1 MISLIFF
8 SHISAVSLLAIP
20 VEVYQYGTQYAACV
34 FTSLITCVLISIV
47 YLPVFYQLQL
57 TSTFE
62 YLELRFTRPVRTF
75 ASFLYTLSTVIY
87 VPLIVYVP
95 SLAFSQATAIDLYLI
110 TPIICIVCI
119 FYTTIVSYFFNY
131 LFLINKLLILK
142 IDKVR
147 SNRSSRSCV
156 YEFNIFLQVKNLQGN
171 NSLKYLA
178 YLHIIE
184 KLRKI
189 LRFLSLSKYTWLL
202 DKTSNKTID
211 QQCVKNLWMTSDRL

>member
-1 MISLIFF
+1 MVSLIFF

-34 FTSLITCVLISIV
+34 FTSFITCVLISII

-75 ASFLYTLSTVIY
+75 ASFLYSLSTVIY

-131 LFLINKLLILK
+131 LFFINKLILK
-142 IDKVR
+142 SI
-147 SNRSSRSCV
+147 SNRSSRNMYTNLILFYKS
-156 YEFNIFLQVKNLQGN
+156 NLQGN
-171 NSLKYLA
+171 NSFKYLV
-178 YLHIIE
+178 YLYITDKFSDFYCYRKQIHDYRI
-184 KLRKI
+184 KLAIK
-189 LRFLSLSKYTWLL
+189 LL
-202 DKTSNKTID
+202 IRN
-211 QQCVKNLWMTSDRL
+211 VLNL